1 MSSIQS
7 IHVNIPFIPNLLMSL
22 LMSPLLKVTSCLV
35 GLGVFSAVLFVGEG
49 GSASNGD
56 EVGDRVTGR
65 LRVGLGTGYDLLP
78 IGLQLSIGII

>member
-7 IHVNIPFIPNLLMSL
+7 IHVHIPFIPNLLMSL
-22 LMSPLLKVTSCLV
+22 LMSPLLKVTSCVV
-35 GLGVFSAVLFVGEG
+35 GLGVLSAVVFVGEG

-56 EVGDRVTGR
+56 GVGDRVTGR
-65 LRVGLGTGYDLLP
+65 LRVGLGTEFDLLP

>member
-1 MSSIQS
+1 
-7 IHVNIPFIPNLLMSL
+7 MSL

-35 GLGVFSAVLFVGEG
+35 GLGVFSSVLFVGEG

-56 EVGDRVTGR
+56 GVGDRVTGR
-65 LRVGLGTGYDLLP
+65 LRVGLGTEFDLLP